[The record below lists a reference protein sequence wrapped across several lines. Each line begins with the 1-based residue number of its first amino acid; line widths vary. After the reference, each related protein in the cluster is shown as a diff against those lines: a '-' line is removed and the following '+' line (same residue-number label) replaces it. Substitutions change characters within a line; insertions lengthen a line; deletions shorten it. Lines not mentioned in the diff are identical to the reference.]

1 MSSAPGLQGDQ
12 ENSTSQRKM
21 SRSDVGRV
29 SLADMTD
36 TETPKTAGRGL
47 LLGVIAVV
55 VLAVAVGAFLLLGD
69 DDDDG
74 GAGGAKTL
82 SVEELQDLAAERDR
96 PTFWAGPQSGLQY
109 EVTET
114 GDGAVYIRYLP
125 EDAEV
130 GDPRPGYLTVATY
143 PLDNGYDRVAAASR
157 RDDTEAE
164 RLDDGGLA
172 VINETRPSSVYLA
185 HRDGKYQVEVYHP
198 SPERAR
204 ELVVSGA
211 VQPVR

>member
-1 MSSAPGLQGDQ
+1 
-12 ENSTSQRKM
+12 
-21 SRSDVGRV
+21 
-29 SLADMTD
+29 MTD
-36 TETPKTAGRGL
+36 TETPNTAPRGL
-47 LLGVIAVV
+47 LFAAIAVI

-69 DDDDG
+69 DDDESGTG
-74 GAGGAKTL
+74 GAETL
-82 SVEELQDLAAERDR
+82 SVEELQDLAASRER
-96 PTFWAGPQSGLQY
+96 PTFWAGPQSGLKY

-125 EDAEV
+125 EDAQI

-143 PLDNGYDRVAAASR
+143 PLDDGYDRVAEASR

-172 VINETRPSSVYLA
+172 VINETRPSSVYFA
-185 HRDGKYQVEVYHP
+185 HRDGNYQVEVYHP

-204 ELVVSGA
+204 ELVVSGE